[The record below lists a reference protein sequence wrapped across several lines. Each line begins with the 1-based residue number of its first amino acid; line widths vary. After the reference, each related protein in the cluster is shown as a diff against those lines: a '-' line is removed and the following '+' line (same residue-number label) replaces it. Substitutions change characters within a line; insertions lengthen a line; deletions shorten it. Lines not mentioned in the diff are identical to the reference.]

1 MKNLSAPDAILL
13 LLDSAS
19 VMRDAL
25 RDLFQSAG
33 YLVGAAVDRLGE
45 IKPDLLIT
53 RPYINSMP
61 GEMAANYLR
70 SKRPGLPVLIVGGF
84 MDDDRVRV
92 QNAIAEFHTFPKP
105 FSREELLA
113 ELRDVLE
120 LVRGKS

>member
-1 MKNLSAPDAILL
+1 
-13 LLDSAS
+13 
-19 VMRDAL
+19 
-25 RDLFQSAG
+25 
-33 YLVGAAVDRLGE
+33 
-45 IKPDLLIT
+45 LLIT